1 MAKRPENT
9 RLINVFNYGVDK
21 RIPLGLVD
29 QVIDKK
35 TGDLIGF
42 MKGGKF
48 YNLGDKVEDEPKAK
62 KEDSSKDINFKIKLA
77 EIRLEKNESDIF
89 RYEPG
94 TPDYN
99 ELANAI
105 KKDQA
110 EVTSLKTRLG
120 VANRADTSQEKIKTY
135 QREKSSYDE
144 QIADAKEAVQIAKD
158 TNGDIAAAEANL
170 NTIVASE
177 PQNPVSST
185 KPELLSSRVPI
196 ESKPTGFTE
205 AASTVVDESKV
216 ITGGGDA
223 GKDRGKDKGTPPPPP
238 LTDEEQRAQA
248 LDIAA
253 GEDFDLPETIFNNVP
268 SLKRILNRYVKEN
281 WTESKLRK
289 AIRNNV
295 WFRKNS
301 VEIKARYVQ
310 LYNYEDLVNTG
321 QIDPS
326 KPGNTNY
333 EKEIRTLERQV
344 ADKARTMGSAIAS
357 DPDQIKLV
365 AKKMYLTNQG
375 INDPMTTDFIA
386 AAIRPIVS
394 TIGGQP
400 TEGYSGQ
407 ALKDYQAIQD
417 IARSNGFRVKDIIPG
432 GSNERQVLEGI
443 ATGRLDA
450 NRIAQDARRLAMQGQ
465 PEYVRDLLSQGY
477 NLDQVFAPYRQTMAN
492 LLEINA
498 DEIDLNDTT
507 LRSAITDKGDMN
519 LYDFKKTLKADK
531 RWQYTENAKSEV
543 SDMTLKILRD
553 FGFQG

>member
-170 NTIVASE
+170 NTIVANE

-205 AASTVVDESKV
+205 AASTVVDETEVVADSGKS
-216 ITGGGDA
+216 

-289 AIRNNV
+289 AIRDDV

-326 KPGNTNY
+326 KPGNTDY
-333 EKEIRTLERQV
+333 EKQIRTLERQV
-344 ADKARTMGSAIAS
+344 ADKARAMGSAIAS
-357 DPDQIKLV
+357 DPEQIKLV
-365 AKKMYLTNQG
+365 AKK
-375 INDPMTTDFIA
+375 
-386 AAIRPIVS
+386 
-394 TIGGQP
+394 
-400 TEGYSGQ
+400 
-407 ALKDYQAIQD
+407 
-417 IARSNGFRVKDIIPG
+417 
-432 GSNERQVLEGI
+432 
-443 ATGRLDA
+443 
-450 NRIAQDARRLAMQGQ
+450 
-465 PEYVRDLLSQGY
+465 YVH
-477 NLDQVFAPYRQTMAN
+477 
-492 LLEINA
+492 
-498 DEIDLNDTT
+498 
-507 LRSAITDKGDMN
+507 
-519 LYDFKKTLKADK
+519 
-531 RWQYTENAKSEV
+531 
-543 SDMTLKILRD
+543 
-553 FGFQG
+553 